1 MTSFSPK
8 KLFIATLL
16 ILMALNGVV
25 VFGSRLI
32 ILERFLQ
39 LEQQDTE
46 ENLLRVANAVRD
58 AAEDLGVLCGDW
70 AQWDDSYTFI
80 QDGNQEYIRSNLVD
94 ATMVDLSMSA
104 LLYFNEHKEL
114 VFGKAMNLDTE
125 EIIAP
130 PPVLLDYLAHKEDIW
145 PPRQSIE
152 LDGLVRFANEVMLLS
167 IRPILTSEG
176 EGPARGL
183 LVMARRFA
191 RDEVAELANRTA
203 LTLTLRPPEGVWP
216 KMQRDI
222 HLQVSSRDK
231 QNINGDIFVGNLDG
245 GPGLQLA
252 VVMPRD
258 LYRQGARTI
267 LVFQLGFLLVSVVFG
282 AILYWLIVRN
292 RARRILS
299 EQQFRQAFEHATDGL
314 LVVDNHKRLALVN
327 PSALQLLGRPDGD
340 LVQLKQ
346 ACLAQPA
353 LLPLIEAGLEGET
366 VGPTELA
373 ASPLQGTLQELR
385 AYVTPLA
392 VDGEGPGGVVVTL
405 QDITQ
410 DKELE
415 QLKDEFIATVA
426 HELSTPLSVISG
438 YADLLLSKEYES
450 EEELSEFVGLIRE
463 KTETLEKIVDDLQQL
478 SRTNAWHN
486 IVLEKEIYDPREHVQ
501 QIVASFQRET
511 ERHEFVVE
519 LPQEAVF
526 IVSDRHRVGQILDNL
541 LSNAVKYSPLGGKI
555 KVSLARHGNE
565 IRFCIADQGSGL
577 TEAQLERVFE
587 KFYRVDNSVTAV
599 RGMGLGLNIAKELV
613 EIHGGRIW
621 LESVPRVGTK
631 AYFTLPAAEQNDESC
646 F

>member
-8 KLFIATLL
+8 KLFVATLL
-16 ILMALNGVV
+16 ILTALNGVV

-32 ILERFLQ
+32 ILDRFLQ
-39 LEQQDTE
+39 LEQQGAE

-58 AAEDLGVLCGDW
+58 TAEDLGVLCGDW

-104 LLYFNEHKEL
+104 LLYFNEHKAL

-125 EIIAP
+125 EIITP
-130 PPVLLDYLAHKEDIW
+130 PPALLDYLANKENLW
-145 PPRQSIE
+145 PPRQALA
-152 LDGLVRFANEVMLLS
+152 LDGLVRFANETMLLS

-183 LVMARRFA
+183 LVMARRFGIK
-191 RDEVAELANRTA
+191 EVAELANRTA
-203 LTLTLRPPEGVWP
+203 LTLTLHPPEDVWP

-258 LYRQGARTI
+258 LYRQGAQTI

-292 RARRILS
+292 RARRLLS

-314 LVVDNHKRLALVN
+314 LVVDNHKRLILIN
-327 PSALQLLGRPDGD
+327 PAAIQLLGRPESD
-340 LVQLKQ
+340 LIQVKQ

-366 VGPTELA
+366 VGPADLTS
-373 ASPLQGTLQELR
+373 SPLPGALQELR

-392 VDGEGPGGVVVTL
+392 VDGEGPSGAVVTL

-438 YADLLLSKEYES
+438 YADLLLNKEYES

-463 KTETLEKIVDDLQQL
+463 KTETLEKIVEDLQQL
-478 SRTNAWHN
+478 SRTNAWQN
-486 IVLEKEIYDPREHVQ
+486 IMLEKEIYDPREHVQ

-511 ERHEFVVE
+511 QRHEFVVE

-555 KVSLARHGNE
+555 EVSLARHGNE
-565 IRFCIADQGSGL
+565 IQFCIADQGSGL

-631 AYFTLPAAEQNDESC
+631 AYFTLPVAEPND
-646 F
+646 